1 MYLPIL
7 IKWVIINHKNIFP
20 VVRIP
25 PEWKGTPTFNE
36 NVRGTIHEEGRT
48 FDEWEQSERNI
59 IVTQLNRLRKLIT
72 N

>member
-48 FDEWEQSERNI
+48 FDE
-59 IVTQLNRLRKLIT
+59 
-72 N
+72 